1 MTSYT
6 NDNTTSFW
14 NTLIKQLTKEDIDF
28 IKNNNT
34 SEYYFGKQNKY
45 IFSRF
50 KFDTHDLVAY
60 LKHINSPLC
69 FKSVKLNDKSLN
81 FFDKNKNPQ

>member
-60 LKHINSPLC
+60 LKHINS
-69 FKSVKLNDKSLN
+69 
-81 FFDKNKNPQ
+81 